1 MYNQTM
7 LERVVKK
14 LKKSKKI
21 SRIIIATSSLKSDDK
36 IEKFCKEKKIEYF
49 RGSINNVYH
58 RFIKV
63 IKNVRSNNFIRIS
76 GDSPLIDYKLVDKA
90 VNIFLK
96 KKPDLVTNT
105 FPRSYPQGQ
114 SVEVVNCATF
124 LKFFK
129 KIKKKSHK
137 EHITKYFYENFK
149 KFHIVNFSLNQN
161 LNYINLSINTK
172 SDFNVIKEIIRRS
185 KDKNLGIKKLLKISK
200 EIINEK
206 KF

>member
-1 MYNQTM
+1 MICIVQARMSSTRLPKKVLKKMYNQTM

-129 KIKKKSHK
+129 KIKKK
-137 EHITKYFYENFK
+137 
-149 KFHIVNFSLNQN
+149 V
-161 LNYINLSINTK
+161 TK
-172 SDFNVIKEIIRRS
+172 SILPSIFM
-185 KDKNLGIKKLLKISK
+185 KISK
-200 EIINEK
+200 NFI
-206 KF
+206 

>member
-149 KFHIVNFSLNQN
+149 KNQRNFEIEIKNE
-161 LNYINLSINTK
+161 K
-172 SDFNVIKEIIRRS
+172 FNIC
-185 KDKNLGIKKLLKISK
+185 
-200 EIINEK
+200 INEK
-206 KF
+206 IFSTIEKNLINYIEVKTENSFKAFIYEK